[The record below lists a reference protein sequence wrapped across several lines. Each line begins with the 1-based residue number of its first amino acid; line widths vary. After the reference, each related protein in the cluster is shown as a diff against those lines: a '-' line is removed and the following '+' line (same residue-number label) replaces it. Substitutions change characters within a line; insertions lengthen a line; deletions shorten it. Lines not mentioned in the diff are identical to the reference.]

1 MLKTRS
7 SQLYPVVFLLVLLVA
22 VGGLSYV
29 ILRPFFAG
37 ILWATVVA
45 VALWPLW
52 VKVRARAGKR
62 QGLAAGLFSLAA
74 ALVVLLPAVLLGAA
88 ILNQAAGAA
97 TAIGLEL
104 KESDVRSWSDVL
116 AIPGVERVLA
126 WVRDTV
132 GISPEDLQSRALEI
146 ARRASSSLA
155 SAGGAAVLSFLDILV
170 TFILTLFLLFFLLR
184 DGEDMVEALADLIPI
199 DDAERRRIVRSLG
212 SMLESIFKGSLL
224 CAIVQGTSGA
234 LAWVAA
240 GLPSAILAGV
250 AMSILSLLPVGGTA
264 IVWGPALVVLF
275 VKGRTGVAIAFLLWN
290 VLVTSTLADNVLKPM
305 LIGQKG
311 GELSTL
317 LVFLGVFGGLTAFGL
332 LGVFV
337 GPMSLAVGLML
348 VRVLREIAKESR
360 AASAGA

>member
-1 MLKTRS
+1 MPQFRNAR
-7 SQLYPVVFLLVLLVA
+7 LYPIVFLLVLLVA
-22 VGGLSYV
+22 VGGLSYAV
-29 ILRPFFAG
+29 LRPFFSG
-37 ILWATVVA
+37 ILWATIVA

-52 VKVRARAGKR
+52 ARVRSRAENR
-62 QGLAAGLFSLAA
+62 QGLAAGLFTLAV

-97 TAIGLEL
+97 TAAAARL
-104 KESDVRSWSDVL
+104 KESDVHSWNDVL
-116 AIPGVERVLA
+116 AIPGVERVSA
-126 WVRDTV
+126 WVRETV
-132 GISPEDLQSRALEI
+132 GLSAEDLQTKALEI
-146 ARRASSSLA
+146 ARNASSWLA

-170 TFILTLFLLFFLLR
+170 TFVLTLFLLFFFLR
-184 DGEDMVEALADLIPI
+184 DGEGMVEALTDLIPI

-224 CAIVQGTSGA
+224 CAVVQGTSGA

-275 VKGRTGVAIAFLLWN
+275 VKGRTGTAIAFLLWN

-311 GELSTL
+311 SELSTL

-337 GPMSLAVGLML
+337 GPMSLAVGVML
-348 VRVLREIAKESR
+348 VKILREIARESR
-360 AASAGA
+360 EPGAGS

>member
-1 MLKTRS
+1 MPHFRS
-7 SQLYPVVFLLVLLVA
+7 ANLYPVIFLLVLLVA
-22 VGGLSYV
+22 VGGLSYIV
-29 ILRPFFAG
+29 LRPFLAG
-37 ILWATVVA
+37 ILWASVVA
-45 VALWPLW
+45 VALWPIW
-52 VKVRARAGKR
+52 ARVRSRAGNR
-62 QGLAAGLFSLAA
+62 HGLAAGLFTLAV

-97 TAIGLEL
+97 TAAAARL
-104 KESDVRSWSDVL
+104 KANDVHSWNDVL
-116 AIPGVERVLA
+116 AIPGVERVSA
-126 WVRDTV
+126 WVRGTV
-132 GISPEDLQSRALEI
+132 GVSVEDLQTKALEI
-146 ARRASSSLA
+146 ARNASSWLA

-170 TFILTLFLLFFLLR
+170 TFVLTLFLLFFFLR
-184 DGEDMVEALADLIPI
+184 DGEGMVEALTDLIPI

-212 SMLESIFKGSLL
+212 SMLESIFKGSIL
-224 CAIVQGTSGA
+224 CAVVQGTSGA

-275 VKGRTGVAIAFLLWN
+275 VKGRTGTAIAFLLWN

-311 GELSTL
+311 SELSTL

-337 GPMSLAVGLML
+337 GPMSLAVGVML
-348 VRVLREIAKESR
+348 VKILREISRASR
-360 AASAGA
+360 AARAEA